1 MISMKTLTSKAT
13 KIAFIFILTV
23 TLLLMTMPMVAHAD
37 GYTLSDGQAS
47 TNANLAVGTPSA
59 NLRDTNDSMKYSEG
73 VYSMKYTGNWLRGIM
88 VVDNPLT
95 SQDKVL
101 LNGAETDTSTLT
113 TYYDCNIKWSDAQQF
128 RSLGIVLGRHVL
140 AETNETVYVSVNIQ
154 PQDNS
159 LVFYFYK
166 KVGGDADVNYTVA
179 LTQKFKNDTTYRL
192 SVLKTT
198 ESVSVYVNGSFKL
211 GEFSTIEGVDGVG
224 NKYSVNLTKLHPV
237 AGANF
242 MDIDATISDL
252 TVKYLESGVY
262 SSVVYGKEELEY
274 ARNYD
279 NNDIF
284 SEKKVAISGNQRNL
298 DNNGLSFDGSV
309 ATMKYTGSWLRAVNY
324 FKNDYLS
331 SNTLIKNGEKV
342 STEGMDVYYKAS
354 FKLSSA
360 PELNRTLGLIVGKTT
375 VLGQTVYISCNV
387 SPASGQAAM
396 YFCTS
401 HPYDFTYEVNCGIT
415 VEPNTQYTLEIV
427 IKDGTLHMYLDGK
440 QCMQLDSYTVSAYG
454 SDDVVATVSMAD
466 LTPCFG
472 VNFMDINAQMYDFEM
487 KYLTDYESIYYFVEP
502 DYPDYSKD
510 YVYNTEKIP
519 TIVET
524 IEPTDNTLAI
534 ILIVGGGVLILASIM
549 TTVILYTRRKKS

>member
-1 MISMKTLTSKAT
+1 MKTLTSKAT

-23 TLLLMTMPMVAHAD
+23 TLLFMTMPMVAHAD
-37 GYTLSDGQAS
+37 GYTLSDGQS
-47 TNANLAVGTPSA
+47 SPNDNLAVGTPST
-59 NLRDTNDSMKYSEG
+59 NLRDTNDSMNYSDG
-73 VYSMKYTGNWLRGIM
+73 IYSMKYTGNWLRGIM

-101 LNGAETDTSTLT
+101 LNGIETDTSMLT
-113 TYYDCNIKWSDAQQF
+113 TYYDCNIKWSGAQQY
-128 RSLGIVLGRHVL
+128 RSLGIVIGRQVL

-166 KVGGDADVNYTVA
+166 KVGGDADVNCTIA
-179 LTQKFKNDTTYRL
+179 LKQNFKNDTKYRL
-192 SVLKTT
+192 SVLKTN
-198 ESVSVYVNGSFKL
+198 ESISVYINGSFKL
-211 GEFSTIEGVDGVG
+211 GTFSTIEGVDGVG
-224 NKYSVNLTKLHPV
+224 NKYTVDLTKLHPV
-237 AGANF
+237 AGVNF
-242 MDIDATISDL
+242 MDIDATVSDL
-252 TVKYLESGVY
+252 TVKYVDEGDY
-262 SSVVYGKEELEY
+262 SSISYGKEELEY

-279 NNDIF
+279 SNDIF

-298 DNNGLSFDGSV
+298 DNNGLSFEDSV

-342 STEGMDVYYKAS
+342 STQGVDVYYKAN
-354 FKLSSA
+354 FKLTTDA
-360 PELNRTLGLIVGKTT
+360 ETNRTLGLIVGKTT
-375 VLGQTVYISCNV
+375 ILGQTVYVSCNV

-401 HPYDFTYEVNCGIT
+401 NPYDFTYEVNCGIT
-415 VEPNTQYTLEIV
+415 VTPGTQYTLEIV
-427 IKDGTLHMYLDGK
+427 IKDGVLHMYLDGQ
-440 QCMQLDSYTVSAYG
+440 QCMQLDSYMVSAYG
-454 SDDVVATVSMAD
+454 NDDVIATVNVSD
-466 LTPCFG
+466 FTPCFG

-487 KYLTDYESIYYFVEP
+487 KYLTDYDSIYYFVEP

-519 TIVET
+519 TLVEAV
-524 IEPTDNTLAI
+524 EHHDNTFAI
-534 ILIVGGGVLILASIM
+534 ILIVGGAVLILASVA
-549 TTVILYTRRKKS
+549 TASILYIRRKKS

>member
-23 TLLLMTMPMVAHAD
+23 TLLFMTMPMVAHAD

-47 TNANLAVGTPSA
+47 TNANLAIGTPSA
-59 NLRDTNDSMKYSEG
+59 NLRDTNESMKYSDG
-73 VYSMKYTGNWLRGIM
+73 VYSMKYTGTWLRGIM

-101 LNGAETDTSTLT
+101 LNGSEIDTSTLT
-113 TYYDCNIKWSDAQQF
+113 TYYDCNIKWSNAQQY

-179 LTQKFKNDTTYRL
+179 LTQKFKNDTIYRL

-198 ESVSVYVNGSFKL
+198 KSVSVYVNGSFKL

-224 NKYSVNLTKLHPV
+224 NKYSVDLTKLHPV

-242 MDIDATISDL
+242 MDIDATVSNL
-252 TVKYLESGVY
+252 TVKYLEEGVY
-262 SSVVYGKEELEY
+262 SNIEYGKEELVY

-279 NNDIF
+279 SNDIF
-284 SEKKVAISGNQRNL
+284 SEKKVSISGNQRNL
-298 DNNGLSFDGSV
+298 DNNGLSFEDSV

-331 SNTLIKNGEKV
+331 SNTLIKDGEKV
-342 STEGMDVYYKAS
+342 STQGIDVYYKAN
-354 FKLSSA
+354 FKLTTEA
-360 PELNRTLGLIVGKTT
+360 ETNRTLGLIVGKTT
-375 VLGQTVYISCNV
+375 ILGQTVYVSCNV
-387 SPASGQAAM
+387 SPASGQVAM

-401 HPYDFTYEVNCGIT
+401 NPYDFTHEINCGIT
-415 VEPNTQYTLEIV
+415 VTPNTQYTLEIV
-427 IKDGTLHMYLDGK
+427 IKDGVLHMYLDGK
-440 QCMQLDSYTVSAYG
+440 QCMQLDTYKVSAYG
-454 SDDVVATVSMAD
+454 SDDVIATVDVSD
-466 LTPCFG
+466 FTPCFG

-487 KYLTDYESIYYFVEP
+487 KYLTDYDSIYYFVES

-519 TIVET
+519 TLVEA
-524 IEPTDNTLAI
+524 IEPTDNTLAM
-534 ILIVGGGVLILASIM
+534 ILIVGGAVLTLASVAVG
-549 TTVILYTRRKKS
+549 VILYTRRKKS